1 MTMRRKSS
9 RKALAVG
16 AIDRVDQLPHHDGR
30 LGAEG
35 AHHIDELD
43 GAELALPALVLGDER
58 LRLGQALCHLFLGQT
73 LALAKIPQQGT
84 QLVLARRAQGV
95 AHGGG
100 PRSKTA
106 ASPHNPSSGLSH
118 FGIMVGVLRRNAHS
132 GRQFDRGEG
141 VR

>member
-1 MTMRRKSS
+1 
-9 RKALAVG
+9 
-16 AIDRVDQLPHHDGR
+16 
-30 LGAEG
+30 
-35 AHHIDELD
+35 
-43 GAELALPALVLGDER
+43 
-58 LRLGQALCHLFLGQT
+58 LGQT